1 MGRKG
6 REDQSSRERPV
17 PVSEGRMESEGDSK
31 RICVLQ
37 KGDQAGPLIIRGQ
50 ENGSITDYFPLLP
63 DLQEHNGDKQL
74 GSHKCLPNVLDYSP
88 LCWLGL

>member
-17 PVSEGRMESEGDSK
+17 PVSDGRMESEGN
-31 RICVLQ
+31 Q
-37 KGDQAGPLIIRGQ
+37 KGFAFCRREIRLVRSIIRGQ
-50 ENGSITDYFPLLP
+50 ENGSITNYFPLLP

-74 GSHKCLPNVLDYSP
+74 GNRKCLPNVLN
-88 LCWLGL
+88 C